1 MRLLYRYGSF
11 EINQNGSPFT
21 TYHFWVVNL
30 PLLRTSPE
38 HVLGGSRGGPEGSGR
53 VGKGQ
58 KRCQNG
64 VFSACHPLLG
74 EWPIFGVHLL
84 RFPKMYRP
92 GNGLRTVRVGT
103 PAHHTAGGES
113 EFSKKIKER
122 GIPLCHTTYQYH
134 SKTIKKGS
142 NTGMIPVK

>member
-53 VGKGQ
+53 VGKGREGSEKVPKWCIQ
-58 KRCQNG
+58 CLPSAVGRMAYFRCTPTSISKDLPAG
-64 VFSACHPLLG
+64 KWSAD
-74 EWPIFGVHLL
+74 
-84 RFPKMYRP
+84 
-92 GNGLRTVRVGT
+92 GLSR
-103 PAHHTAGGES
+103 
-113 EFSKKIKER
+113 
-122 GIPLCHTTYQYH
+122 
-134 SKTIKKGS
+134 
-142 NTGMIPVK
+142 